1 MTNTT
6 STRRQF
12 LRTTSGTVAGGALAL
27 CAPFAAA
34 TPLGLPLGIQL
45 YSVREQLAKDYPG
58 TLKKLSALGYQEVEA
73 AGFFD
78 QPADGVKAALRE
90 AGLRMPSSH
99 YSYTT
104 LQKGFDD
111 IVAYGRALGLEY
123 IVCSFPGIKNPSRLQ
138 DQSRRGVVLG
148 FTLEDYRWNADQF
161 NVWGRKVKEAG
172 MKFGYHNHTMEFT
185 DLNGTTGFDEM
196 MQHTDPE
203 LVTFEMDCG
212 WVTVG
217 GGDPAAYLR
226 KYPTRIS
233 MLHIKDFKPTE
244 KPATVLD
251 PPPAAELG
259 QGTVKFNAIFEAA
272 RGAHIRH
279 MFVEQEAFDMP
290 PFDAL
295 RVDAQYMRA
304 VRG

>member
-1 MTNTT
+1 MPN
-6 STRRQF
+6 SIATRRQF
-12 LRTTSGTVAGGALAL
+12 LRTTSAAVAGGALAL
-27 CAPFAAA
+27 HAPRASA

-58 TLKKLSALGYQEVEA
+58 TLKRLSALGYVEVEA
-73 AGFFD
+73 AGFYDRTPD
-78 QPADGVKAALRE
+78 QVKAALKD
-90 AGLRMPSSH
+90 AGLHMPSSH
-99 YSYTT
+99 YNFTK
-104 LQKGFDD
+104 LQAGFDD
-111 IVAYGRALGLEY
+111 IVSYGKALGLEY
-123 IVCSFPGIKNPSRLQ
+123 IVCSFPGIKDPSRLQ
-138 DQSRRGVVLG
+138 DKSFRGTVQA
-148 FTLEDYRWNADQF
+148 FTLEDYRWNADHF
-161 NVWGRKVKEAG
+161 NTWGRKVKEAG

-185 DLNGTTGFDEM
+185 NLNGTTGFDEM
-196 MQHTDPE
+196 LQPTDPE

-233 MLHIKDFKPTE
+233 MLHIKDFKPQD

-251 PPPAAELG
+251 PPASAELG
-259 QGTVKFNAIFEAA
+259 QGTVKFDAIFAAA
-272 RGAHIRH
+272 RGKHIRH

-290 PFDAL
+290 PFEAL
-295 RVDAQYMRA
+295 RIDADYMKA

>member
-1 MTNTT
+1 MPNST

-12 LRTTSGTVAGGALAL
+12 LRTTSAAAAGGMLAL
-27 CAPFAAA
+27 HAPFASA

-73 AGFFD
+73 AGFYDHSAD
-78 QPADGVKAALRE
+78 QVKSALKD

-111 IVAYGRALGLEY
+111 ILSYGKALGLEY
-123 IVCSFPGIKNPSRLQ
+123 IICSFPGIKDPSRLQ
-138 DQSRRGVVLG
+138 DKSFKGQVQG

-161 NVWGRKVKEAG
+161 NVWGRKVKDAG

-185 DLNGTTGFDEM
+185 NLNGTTGFDEM
-196 MQHTDPE
+196 IKHTDPE

-212 WVTVG
+212 WVSVG
-217 GGDPAAYLR
+217 GSDPAALLR

-233 MLHIKDFKPTE
+233 LLHIKDFKPTN
-244 KPATVLD
+244 KPATVVD
-251 PPPAAELG
+251 PPPAANLG
-259 QGTVKFNAIFEAA
+259 QGTVKFSDIFAAA
-272 RGAHIRH
+272 RGKHIRH

-290 PFDAL
+290 PFEALKIDA
-295 RVDAQYMRA
+295 DYMKA

>member
-1 MTNTT
+1 MTN
-6 STRRQF
+6 SISNRRQF
-12 LRTTSGTVAGGALAL
+12 LRNTSVAAAGGVLAL
-27 CAPFAAA
+27 RAPFASA

-73 AGFFD
+73 AGFYD
-78 QPADGVKAALRE
+78 HPAGQVKAALTD

-104 LQKGFDD
+104 LAKGFDD
-111 IVAYGRALGLEY
+111 ILTYGKALGLEY
-123 IVCSFPGIKNPSRLQ
+123 IICSFPGIKDPSRLQ
-138 DQSRRGVVLG
+138 DKSFRGTVQG

-161 NVWGRKVKEAG
+161 NAWGRKVRDAG

-196 MQHTDPE
+196 IRLTDPQ

-233 MLHIKDFKPTE
+233 MLHIKDFKPTA
-244 KPATVLD
+244 KPATVLE

-272 RGAHIRH
+272 RGQGIRH

-290 PFDAL
+290 PFEAL
-295 RVDAQYMRA
+295 GVDAQYMKA